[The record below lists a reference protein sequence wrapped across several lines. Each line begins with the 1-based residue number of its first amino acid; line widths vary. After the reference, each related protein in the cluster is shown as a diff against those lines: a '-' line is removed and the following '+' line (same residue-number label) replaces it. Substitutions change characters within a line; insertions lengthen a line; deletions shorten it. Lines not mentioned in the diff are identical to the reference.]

1 MYVAAGRVSTRVGA
15 SPPCCSRLRPERRP
29 TARTAHAPNTARTL
43 HPFRLCLGRLE
54 QQGLR
59 KEAKKHMTR
68 ALKINTKAFGEE
80 HANTKDTAANLDRLR
95 GGKDAAFEE
104 YAKKKDPDLGRVRD
118 EL

>member
-1 MYVAAGRVSTRVGA
+1 MDQRRAAEALPLLRRAAKLAKRQLGGAHPHYATTLNNLAAG
-15 SPPCCSRLRPERRP
+15 
-29 TARTAHAPNTARTL
+29 
-43 HPFRLCLGRLE
+43 LE

-59 KEAKKHMTR
+59 KEAKRHMTR

>member
-1 MYVAAGRVSTRVGA
+1 M
-15 SPPCCSRLRPERRP
+15 
-29 TARTAHAPNTARTL
+29 
-43 HPFRLCLGRLE
+43 CLGRLE

-95 GGKDAAFEE
+95 GGKDAAFDM
-104 YAKKKDPDLGRVRD
+104 YAKKKDPILGRLRD